1 MNRGAWQPGDLE
13 ARRFFPVLPV
23 LPGETAGRGGQ
34 RHLAGHSPHNA
45 WPSWPYTCRTDR
57 DGQGAVRML
66 QPGVWVIKANHK
78 APYPNP
84 EEADEYSLTAT
95 LTFEVR

>member
-1 MNRGAWQPGDLE
+1 MPG
-13 ARRFFPVLPV
+13 
-23 LPGETAGRGGQ
+23 
-34 RHLAGHSPHNA
+34 
-45 WPSWPYTCRTDR
+45 PYTCRTDR

-78 APYPNP
+78 VPYPNP
-84 EEADEYSLTAT
+84 EETDEYSLTAT

>member
-1 MNRGAWQPGDLE
+1 MPVIHRTMPG
-13 ARRFFPVLPV
+13 
-23 LPGETAGRGGQ
+23 
-34 RHLAGHSPHNA
+34 
-45 WPSWPYTCRTDR
+45 PYTCRTDR

-78 APYPNP
+78 VPYPNP
-84 EEADEYSLTAT
+84 EETDEYSLTAT